1 MNIDYDDTLSS
12 KELDM
17 ITEITF
23 NLPDAEIPDAI
34 EQLSTAGRQELQH
47 NCEVLYSQVA
57 RHHAATLN
65 PFEVLE

>member
-23 NLPDAEIPDAI
+23 NLPNAEIPDAI
-34 EQLSTAGRQELQH
+34 EQLSTAGGK
-47 NCEVLYSQVA
+47 NCSTTA
-57 RHHAATLN
+57 RFIQPGCKTSCGDS
-65 PFEVLE
+65 ESV

>member
-1 MNIDYDDTLSS
+1 MYIDYDDTLSS
-12 KELDM
+12 KELDI

-47 NCEVLYSQVA
+47 NCEVYVA
-57 RHHAATLN
+57 RLQDIMRR
-65 PFEVLE
+65 LEAV